1 MEEPDQS
8 SGSNTGSAQA
18 AHIGGNAVP
27 GPSAQPEAPERT
39 RGRKRTRTQVYLSP
53 DRLVQHLTVL
63 SLHPPLQQRLWWLTA
78 TPQHVRPRRLPE

>member
-39 RGRKRTRTQVYLSP
+39 RGRKRTRTQVYLF
-53 DRLVQHLTVL
+53 LIAL
-63 SLHPPLQQRLWWLTA
+63 SSI
-78 TPQHVRPRRLPE
+78 